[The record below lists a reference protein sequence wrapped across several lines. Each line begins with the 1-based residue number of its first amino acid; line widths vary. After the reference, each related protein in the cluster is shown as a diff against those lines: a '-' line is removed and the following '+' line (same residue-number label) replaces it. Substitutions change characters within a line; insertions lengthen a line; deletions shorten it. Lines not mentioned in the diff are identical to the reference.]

1 MVTAQSTGDYEM
13 VVPLCS
19 YDLEPLEV
27 RCLLEMERPD
37 SLLETYLR
45 VTEVPCTRQDGI
57 TLVPTARSDNQF
69 PVQTECFSKNT
80 NSCFLRY
87 LLGK

>member
-1 MVTAQSTGDYEM
+1 M

-19 YDLEPLEV
+19 CDLEPLEV

-45 VTEVPCTRQDGI
+45 VTEVPCTRKDGI

-69 PVQTECFSKNT
+69 LVQSVSMKNT
-80 NSCFLRY
+80 HFIFFDIL
-87 LLGK
+87 